1 LICRT
6 WNLPAED
13 SGKTKGVFGQQAFV
27 NGVYSIKTSQI
38 INYQCDASQLIKID
52 SNGNWS
58 IRALSLGM
66 PPGTSL
72 VAPLKINEMCIW
84 IRAEYKIAGLIP
96 RSFTSAIP
104 PQRRLSETSIEP
116 VPPPQRLT
124 TGGDTISMRRAL
136 PDQIRACRRR
146 AETCG
151 REIMHIAA
159 NRLVTA
165 SLVVFTTL
173 TAMQAKAADVEA
185 TSAVDAVT
193 VYPDGASVTRAI
205 TADIASGDNTLVIK
219 DFPLTLDPSSLRV
232 EGEAGARLTI
242 GAIDTRQ
249 PRAVPPVDLPE
260 LDKRIE
266 ALKDERA
273 NLQGVIAAATARRKF
288 AVRFA
293 ETSPAGIGDKGEARP
308 VAEWRAAFAAVAEE
322 VASAD
327 SAIRDA
333 QRKQRDIDREVARLE
348 SDRAIKPPSRL
359 EVRIDLAAP
368 AATKATL
375 RVTYAVRAARWTP
388 LYDARLD
395 TGAKDRKPALELVR
409 RAEITQTTGEDW
421 SDVALSV
428 STVRSARGGNAPELN
443 SLIVQYPPA
452 APPAPASTVVG
463 GFGRDDGLKQD
474 SHSRAMAKALEQTAE
489 KADEQQAVAEVS
501 GFQVVFKIPGRVSL
515 GASEGAKSLRVS
527 TATIAP
533 DLAVRSVPLIDPTAF
548 LEASFRQA
556 EDAPLLPGRVAL
568 YRDGVFIGRGQMAAA
583 SKDETVRLGFGADDK
598 VKVERSVVK
607 RNEGSAGLIL
617 TTSKTDER
625 AFKTVIRN
633 GHDFPIRIAIEDQLP
648 VSENEDIQVETL
660 PSTTPPTATNLRD
673 KRGVLEWVFEAK
685 PGEVRDIAFAWR
697 VRWPKDKGVVMMPA
711 G

>member
-1 LICRT
+1 
-6 WNLPAED
+6 
-13 SGKTKGVFGQQAFV
+13 
-27 NGVYSIKTSQI
+27 
-38 INYQCDASQLIKID
+38 
-52 SNGNWS
+52 
-58 IRALSLGM
+58 M
-66 PPGTSL
+66 PI
-72 VAPLKINEMCIW
+72 V
-84 IRAEYKIAGLIP
+84 
-96 RSFTSAIP
+96 
-104 PQRRLSETSIEP
+104 
-116 VPPPQRLT
+116 
-124 TGGDTISMRRAL
+124 
-136 PDQIRACRRR
+136 
-146 AETCG
+146 
-151 REIMHIAA
+151 A
-159 NRLVTA
+159 NRLVTT
-165 SLVVFTTL
+165 SLVVFTAL
-173 TAMQAKAADVEA
+173 AAMQAKAADVDA

-205 TADIASGDNTLVIK
+205 TADVPNGDNTLVIK

-242 GAIDTRQ
+242 GAIDTRR
-249 PRAVPPVDLPE
+249 PRAAPPVDLPE
-260 LDKRIE
+260 IDKRIE

-273 NLQGVIAAATARRKF
+273 NLDGAIAAATARRKF
-288 AVRFA
+288 AERFA
-293 ETSPAGIGDKGEARP
+293 EASPVGIGDKGEARP
-308 VAEWRAAFAAVAEE
+308 IADWRVAFAAVAEE
-322 VASAD
+322 VATAD

-333 QRKQRDIDREVARLE
+333 ERKQRDIDREVARLE
-348 SDRAIKPPSRL
+348 SNRAIKPPSKL
-359 EVRIDLAAP
+359 EVRIDLAAA

-421 SDVALSV
+421 SNVALSV
-428 STVRSARGGNAPELN
+428 STVRSARGGKAPELN
-443 SLIVQYPPA
+443 SLIVQYPSPPRPA
-452 APPAPASTVVG
+452 APASAALDT
-463 GFGRDDGLKQD
+463 LKQE
-474 SHSRAMAKALEQTAE
+474 SQSRAMAKASEPAAE
-489 KADEQQAVAEVS
+489 KADEQQAVAEVG

-548 LEASFRQA
+548 LEASFVQS
-556 EDAPLLPGRVAL
+556 EDAPLLPGRVAI
-568 YRDGVFIGRGQMAAA
+568 YRDGVFVGRGQMMAAG
-583 SKDETVRLGFGADDK
+583 KDEKVRLGFGADDK

-648 VSENEDIQVETL
+648 VSENEDIQVEML

-673 KRGVLEWVFEAK
+673 KRGVLEWAFEAK